1 MPRKTKEQKELE
13 NKKITSTKQN
23 KEAKSNSKISAN
35 KKNLEP
41 KTKINFKKHSICKIN
56 NKKSCKNHQKNYFH
70 IKSSQ
75 TKAKKQ
81 HHQKG
86 QQPKALKLQ

>member
-35 KKNLEP
+35 KTKNQLQ
-41 KTKINFKKHSICKIN
+41 KTRHLQNQQQKK
-56 NKKSCKNHQKNYFH
+56 
-70 IKSSQ
+70 
-75 TKAKKQ
+75 
-81 HHQKG
+81 
-86 QQPKALKLQ
+86 L